1 MPIALI
7 YVSKEQ
13 QEMDKGQIIALLR
26 NHALTRAIFSP
37 TMGNIIPINSVGI
50 LKNHTRAKGSV
61 AIMKMVDS
69 IIDLI
74 GQTPIVKLNKVAVSS
89 AASVY
94 MKLEYF
100 NPGKSVKDRAA
111 ANMIIRAEQEGRI
124 TPGRSTIIE
133 PTSGNTGIGLAMVCA
148 AKGYPCIITM
158 PENATK
164 ERVNVLKAYGA
175 KVYLTPRPKG
185 MKGAIEKAQELAQTI
200 DGSFIPMQFDNTANA
215 DAHRRTTAKE
225 IYEAFEGKLDALVLT
240 AGTGGTVT
248 GTGEELLKKIP
259 DLKIYVVEPAGSPVL
274 AGGKPGPHKIPGT
287 GPGFIPSILNR
298 SIFHDIL
305 HIKDEDAQQMAR
317 RLASE
322 EGILV
327 GASSAASA
335 YYAVEAAKMLPACAN
350 VLCIAPDN
358 GERYLSSDLFA

>member
-1 MPIALI
+1 
-7 YVSKEQ
+7 
-13 QEMDKGQIIALLR
+13 
-26 NHALTRAIFSP
+26 
-37 TMGNIIPINSVGI
+37 
-50 LKNHTRAKGSV
+50 
-61 AIMKMVDS
+61 MKMVSS

-74 GQTPIVKLNKVAVSS
+74 GDTPIVRLNRVAEAA

-111 ANMIIRAEQEGRI
+111 SNMIARAEEEGRI
-124 TPGRSTIIE
+124 TPGHTTIIE

-148 AKGYPCIITM
+148 AKGYPCVITM

-164 ERVNVLKAYGA
+164 ERVNVLRAYGA
-175 KVYLTPRPKG
+175 KVYLTPQPKG
-185 MKGAIEKAQELAQTI
+185 MTGAIEKARELAAEVE
-200 DGSFIPMQFDNTANA
+200 DSYIPMQFDNQANS
-215 DAHRRTTAKE
+215 DAHRNTTAVE

-248 GTGEELLKKIP
+248 GVGEELIKRIP

-287 GPGFIPSILNR
+287 GPGFIPTILNR
-298 SIFHDIL
+298 KIFHDIL
-305 HIKDEDAQQMAR
+305 HIKDDDAQEMAR

-327 GASSAASA
+327 GASAAASA
-335 YYAVEAAKMLPACAN
+335 FFAVEVAKILPPEAN
-350 VLCIAPDN
+350 VLCLAPDS
-358 GERYLSSDLFA
+358 GERYLSSDLFGE